1 MTKKTYSSAFTKL
14 ILRVKKLE
22 KQVKIG
28 KARIRAK
35 VVLSEDEDVKD
46 DSFKQGRKLSNADE
60 DTNIFLD
67 QDDRVEWFQDD
78 AEVQDKASNET
89 EPVIQE
95 VTPTEVIHDQRS
107 SEKWQSEVS
116 TAGATQGTASEV
128 PIVSTAEV
136 NISTARNTAGRII
149 YSRRSEET
157 RKNKGK
163 AIMTE
168 PEPEKKSKKELEL
181 ERLSI
186 TEAIRLQEQIDE
198 EQRAHI
204 ARDEEIARQWE
215 EQEKQRAMNKPI
227 SVSQARK
234 NMITYLKN
242 QRNYKTS
249 DFKGMTYDDIR
260 PIFEKVWDFN
270 QHIEPMDS
278 EHVSER
284 MSKRIGQKKS
294 AEKIEK
300 EDVDAEKEK
309 EEVKTKQVVKEVSK
323 KPGEKKR
330 KILARKR
337 TKDAQD
343 KEISKRQKLDEKEE
357 DDQKDENI
365 TQYMEIV
372 EVEEIAISAI
382 LLATKP
388 PVIVD
393 VEIVSEG
400 QMSSYYIIRAD
411 EKSKRYSIMTL
422 LFQDIDRKDLENL
435 WKIIKGKFKDADK
448 VYPLTHATIT
458 KMLDKK
464 LQVDHQNEMA
474 YQLLKLMLKQLK
486 K

>member
-28 KARIRAK
+28 KARRRAK
-35 VVLSEDEDVKD
+35 VVLSEDEDVED

-136 NISTARNTAGRII
+136 NISTARNTVGRII
-149 YSRRSEET
+149 YSRRSEKT
-157 RKNKGK
+157 RKDKGK

-215 EQEKQRAMNKPI
+215 EQEKQRSI
-227 SVSQARK
+227 
-234 NMITYLKN
+234 
-242 QRNYKTS
+242 
-249 DFKGMTYDDIR
+249 
-260 PIFEKVWDFN
+260 
-270 QHIEPMDS
+270 
-278 EHVSER
+278 
-284 MSKRIGQKKS
+284 IGQKKS

-411 EKSKRYSIMTL
+411 GKSKRYSIMTL
-422 LFQDIDRKDLENL
+422 SIIFQEFFNDNS
-435 WKIIKGKFKDADK
+435 
-448 VYPLTHATIT
+448 
-458 KMLDKK
+458 
-464 LQVDHQNEMA
+464 
-474 YQLLKLMLKQLK
+474 
-486 K
+486 